1 MNIIGYI
8 TILVTC
14 LIIWVLYIKA
24 RQEELYINTKNGKKY
39 RGVGIVKMKDLKS
52 NAWVDAILYIDLK
65 NGQYYVL
72 DKKEFMEIC
81 IILKDWKKDGRKIR
95 KDKKRN

>member
-24 RQEELYINTKNGKKY
+24 RQEELYINTKK
-39 RGVGIVKMKDLKS
+39 
-52 NAWVDAILYIDLK
+52 
-65 NGQYYVL
+65 
-72 DKKEFMEIC
+72 
-81 IILKDWKKDGRKIR
+81 
-95 KDKKRN
+95 